1 MQKYPKHQIMLHWL
15 TLLLI
20 VITYGAMDL
29 NFAPKSSPW
38 HDTIKL
44 IHFNA
49 GVLVF
54 LVMFVRVYLYKRT
67 VQPPITPAPP
77 EWQEKISS
85 ITHKIIYL
93 CFLSLP
99 ILGVITL
106 YIGGKHWS
114 FFGVAMPVVV
124 NPNHSMYETIKDIHE
139 TIADA
144 GYYLIALHAG
154 AAIYHH
160 HFVKDDTLK
169 RMMP

>member
-1 MQKYPKHQIMLHWL
+1 MQKYPKQQILLHWL

-20 VITYGAMDL
+20 IVTYGAMDL

-54 LVMFVRVYLYKRT
+54 LVMFVRVYLYKRNIA
-67 VQPPITPAPP
+67 PSITPKPP

-93 CFLSLP
+93 CFLALP
-99 ILGVITL
+99 ILGVVSL
-106 YIGGKHWS
+106 YIGGKEWS
-114 FFGVAMPVVV
+114 FLGFQMPIVAAPDKAT
-124 NPNHSMYETIKDIHE
+124 YKTIKDLHE

-144 GYYLIALHAG
+144 GYFLIALHAG

-160 HFVKDDTLK
+160 HVVKDDTLK